1 MVFSR
6 FVVYSPARPMAIPRR
21 LRVKA
26 WLPRKRTPLTEVH
39 HVGEPPGFLEAGPGA
54 RPAVVRQ
61 IRYGNDFVEETEIE
75 PPDVSPP
82 QPGSSGVTWLDVV
95 GLDDV
100 QAVGRLGEAFG
111 LHPLML
117 EDIVHPR
124 QRPKSEAYGRN
135 VFVVMR
141 IPHFHN
147 GDVDYEQISLVLGDG
162 FVLTF
167 QQTTEDCFD
176 VVRDRIRHHRG
187 RVRGAG
193 ADYLAYALVDAVIDE
208 YFPLIDEIADRIDGI
223 ERAILD
229 MEKTD
234 VVERLLATKH
244 VLGRMRRNLSPARDA
259 VTALTS
265 IAKPL
270 VSDETAL
277 YLRDCHDHVLQIL
290 ELAESYRETIG
301 ALIDVHL
308 NMSSQRMN
316 EVMKVLTIIAT
327 IFMPISFIAGLYGM
341 NFDPGASPYN
351 MPELSSKWGYP
362 AVLLTMLTLA
372 AAMVFF
378 FWRRG
383 WLGRGDS
390 PKVTK

>member
-1 MVFSR
+1 
-6 FVVYSPARPMAIPRR
+6 MAIPRR

-39 HVGEPPGFLEAGPGA
+39 HVGEPPGFLEADPAA
-54 RPAVVRQ
+54 RPAVVRR
-61 IRYGNDFVEETEIE
+61 ITYGPNTVEESEVDVLDVR
-75 PPDVSPP
+75 PPE
-82 QPGSSGVTWLDVV
+82 PGSSGVTWLDVV
-95 GLDDV
+95 GLEDMR
-100 QAVGRLGEAFG
+100 AIGKLGEVFE

-124 QRPKSEAYGRN
+124 QRPKSEAYGKT

-147 GDVDYEQISLVLGDG
+147 GDIDYEQISLVLGDG

-167 QQTTEDCFD
+167 QQTAEDCFD
-176 VVRDRIRHHRG
+176 VVRERIRHQRG

-208 YFPLIDEIADRIDGI
+208 YFPLIDEIADRIDSI

-229 MEKTD
+229 MDKTD
-234 VVERLLATKH
+234 VVERLLTTKH
-244 VLGRMRRNLSPARDA
+244 VLARMRRNLTPARDA

-265 IAKPL
+265 IARPF
-270 VSDETAL
+270 VSDETEL

-362 AVLLTMLTLA
+362 AVLLTMLTLGLG
-372 AAMVFF
+372 MVFL

-390 PKVTK
+390 PKVPN